1 MVTVLISRG
10 ARGVND
16 DRAAG
21 LPTTITAAPPAA
33 LAAHPKALL
42 VAEGGPT
49 FVLPLAPLTS
59 EADGFTPTWGGVE
72 RDGRKPITYLD
83 SIPLRTLSFVCTART
98 PRAGDAAGQVP
109 IEEDV
114 LAPLVA
120 LLATGPKLYLQR
132 MGFTERGAW
141 ACTGLK
147 ITATARQHGTNLI
160 TRASLA
166 FSFLEFAN
174 AGTVA
179 KVGPVTGGAVV
190 PPAVPAP
197 APAAAAPAPA
207 PSSYVVVAGDTLVRI
222 ATRFYG
228 VPGRWRD
235 IATANRLPN
244 PDRIT
249 VGQRLTI
256 PRP

>member
-1 MVTVLISRG
+1 MPTVVISRG
-10 ARGVND
+10 S
-16 DRAAG
+16 RAVSDTPLRG
-21 LPTTITAAPPAA
+21 LPTTVTGAPPAA

-49 FVLPLAPLTS
+49 FVFPLAPLST
-59 EADGFTPTWGGVE
+59 EADGFSPSWGGVE
-72 RDGRKPITYLD
+72 RDGRKPYTYVD
-83 SIPLRTLSFVCTART
+83 GVPLKTLSFTCTART
-98 PRAGDAAGQVP
+98 PRGLDPHGQVP

-114 LAPLVA
+114 LRPLTD
-120 LLATGPKLYLQR
+120 LLALAPKLFIQR

-141 ACTGLK
+141 ACDGLK

-160 TRASLA
+160 TRATLA
-166 FSFLEFAN
+166 FTFLEFAN

-197 APAAAAPAPA
+197 APAAAAPKPA
-207 PSSYVVVAGDTLVRI
+207 PTVHVVVSGDSLVKI
-222 ATRFYG
+222 STRYYG
-228 VPGRWRD
+228 TPNRWRD

-244 PDRIT
+244 PDRIFP
-249 VGQRLTI
+249 GQRLTV